1 MILRLAKILFGFIIL
16 LQITSC
22 ERRSCTDVACGVN
35 QQCSQG
41 NCYCQDGYEGSNC
54 NTESA
59 QKYVG
64 NYNVSEACY
73 SSTSNFFNY
82 TCYITADPFYI
93 NRVQINNLF
102 GQTTATGVI
111 HTDQN
116 NLGNYIE
123 IPQQQQGSLVFSG
136 TGNYDPQLNR
146 MTINFNYTFNGGS
159 YQCTHT
165 FYKF

>member
-1 MILRLAKILFGFIIL
+1 MALRFAKILFGFIIL
-16 LQITSC
+16 IQIASC
-22 ERRSCTDVACGVN
+22 ERRTCTDVVCGVN

-116 NLGNYIE
+116 NLGNYISACVCFQS
-123 IPQQQQGSLVFSG
+123 IFGTLPPAVVPKSHTSG
-136 TGNYDPQLNR
+136 LP
-146 MTINFNYTFNGGS
+146 GGS
-159 YQCTHT
+159 ITKEQAEAIINALA
-165 FYKF
+165 K